1 MANKEFQVKS
11 KAVLASFAR
20 KVRAARRRRRGAAGE
35 VTPLAPWWKIRRRF
49 RFLRWALVVQ
59 VLKGAAFAGGGL
71 LTQVL
76 LARFFGA

>member
-1 MANKEFQVKS
+1 MKN

-20 KVRAARRRRRGAAGE
+20 KVRAARLRRRAAGE
-35 VTPLAPWWKIRRRF
+35 VRLIALWRKIRRRF

-71 LTQVL
+71 LAQVL

>member
-1 MANKEFQVKS
+1 MANKESNLKS

-20 KVRAARRRRRGAAGE
+20 KVRAARPRRRTAADE
-35 VTPLAPWWKIRRRF
+35 ARLIALWWKIRRRF

-71 LTQVL
+71 LVQVL